1 MAIFAIATPQ
11 ILVPAY
17 NQIKYIYNSTNV
29 NLLGFKYIFDIY
41 ESGSSNKIAEYRVL
55 PTFSTGYGEVDLS
68 KLLQAQVTYDLNLA
82 NTSVY
87 DANNSH
93 YKYDVHVGEEFL
105 TTALYTGPLV
115 QYTTLPYNNRVQIN
129 LTHSFIVGDQINIT
143 QGPGGIAANPGME
156 GLFTVLVVGVGFIVV
171 NSLFNPLVTNP
182 AIGGAI
188 TFADGRKTIN
198 RDVVLDRNNFVFNGA
213 KPWVEMP
220 AYDFQD
226 YMLNAFIGD
235 LFLTSYPAT
244 STNMFMT
251 LSQDMWVNAVA
262 NGSPTAD
269 TMEFTNSNGS
279 IFSKVVNSTRHV
291 SGISVGPNNFGSLT
305 LISGSGNL
313 IEPNTTSYV
322 FRYLRNGFPRSSAYT
337 VNIDRRVRT
346 VEHSILFLDRMGS
359 WGSFAFTGR
368 AYERGT
374 VTREEFNR
382 DVEGYIDGSNQWTYE
397 TYDRGQMATY
407 ISTTNTIDLNTDYM
421 TEDMALYFTEL
432 ISSPYTL
439 YKVSTYENDCEL
451 PDSTEYISCNI
462 ITSSYQKFKQR
473 NKNLIKQT
481 IQIKLANNDI
491 VNA

>member
-41 ESGSSNKIAEYRVL
+41 ESGTPTQIAEYRVL
-55 PTFSTGYGEVDLS
+55 PTYGTGYGEVDLS
-68 KLLQAQVTYDLNLA
+68 KLLQAQVSYDLNLT

-87 DANNSH
+87 NATNSH
-93 YKYDVHVGEEFL
+93 YKYDVHVGEEYL
-105 TTALYTGPLV
+105 TTSLYTGPLV
-115 QYTTLPYNNRVQIN
+115 QYTIPPFNNRVRIN
-129 LTHSFIVGDQINIT
+129 LVHSFVVGDQINII
-143 QGPGGIAANPGME
+143 QNVGGIAANPGME
-156 GLFTVLVVGVGFIVV
+156 GLFTVLVAGVGFIVV

-182 AIGGAI
+182 AIGGSI
-188 TFADGRKTIN
+188 TYADGRKTITRN
-198 RDVVLDRNNFVFNGA
+198 ITLDLNNFVFNGA

-220 AYDFQD
+220 AYNFQD
-226 YMLNAFIGD
+226 YMLNSFND
-235 LFLTSYPAT
+235 LFLTSYPGANK
-244 STNMFMT
+244 NMFMT

-262 NGSPTAD
+262 NGSTTPPD

-279 IFSKVVNSTRHV
+279 VFEKVVTASDHV
-291 SGISVGPNNFGSLT
+291 SGISVGPNNFGVLT

-313 IEPNTTSYV
+313 IEPTTTSYE
-322 FRYLRNGFPRSSAYT
+322 FRYLRNGIPRSLAYNI
-337 VNIDRRVRT
+337 NIDRRVRT
-346 VEHSILFLDRMGS
+346 LEHSILFLDRMGS

-382 DVEGYIDGSNQWTYE
+382 DVEGYIDGTNHWTYE
-397 TYDRGQMATY
+397 TYDRGQMATF

-439 YKVSTYENDCEL
+439 YKVSTYENDCEI

-462 ITSSYQKFKQR
+462 ITSSFEKFKQR
-473 NKNLIKQT
+473 NKNLIKQS